1 MIFKLILVL
10 IEDDFV
16 SQRGVFSFSKNTL
29 AQCVYIRVI
38 NDHISETNRECFT
51 VSLSGAADYTVNP
64 SVATVCINDDDG

>member
-1 MIFKLILVL
+1 M
-10 IEDDFV
+10 
-16 SQRGVFSFSKNTL
+16 FSFSKNTL
-29 AQCVYIRVI
+29 AQCVSITVT

>member
-1 MIFKLILVL
+1 MILGC

-16 SQRGVFSFSKNTL
+16 GQRGVFSFSNDTQV
-29 AQCVYIRVI
+29 QCASITI
-38 NDHISETNRECFT
+38 TDDDISETNQECFT